1 MTITPLGR
9 AMREYRIKHGMLL
22 YDMAK
27 ELHISS
33 ATLSS
38 YEVGKDIP
46 PQLVIDNVRRLY
58 GIEAED
64 A

>member
-1 MTITPLGR
+1 
-9 AMREYRIKHGMLL
+9 MREYRIKHGMLL